1 MRTNGPIFAEALDD
15 SSMPVTSVAI
25 LSLLPRT
32 AAPFEWGM
40 S

>member
-1 MRTNGPIFAEALDD
+1 MRINGPIFAGALDD
-15 SSMPVTSVAI
+15 SSMPATSVAI

-32 AAPFEWGM
+32 AAPFKRGM